1 MKMKVIL
8 ASGSPRRKELLTWAG
23 VPFEIRISEIDET
36 PRRKESPLA
45 MVKRLSLEK
54 ALVVATTQVR
64 PDERVVIIAADTT
77 VVSPVGKILGKPV
90 NESEAMKMI
99 NAIQGKTHRVLTGFC
114 LVQVS
119 GGKVLKK
126 VSKVVKTSVTMRK
139 LNRQEQQDYVS
150 RGESMDKAGA
160 YAAQG
165 FGMVLIE
172 KISGSYTNVVGLP
185 MKEVLEELKKLTSSR
200 FR

>member
-1 MKMKVIL
+1 MKVIL

-54 ALVVATTQVR
+54 ALAVATSHVH

-77 VVSPVGKILGKPV
+77 VVSPIGKILGKPV
-90 NESEAMKMI
+90 NEVEAMKMI

-139 LNRQEQQDYVS
+139 LNQQEQQDYLS

>member
-1 MKMKVIL
+1 MKVIL

-54 ALVVATTQVR
+54 ALAVATSHVH

-77 VVSPVGKILGKPV
+77 VVSPIGKILGKPV
-90 NESEAMKMI
+90 NEVEAMKMI
-99 NAIQGKTHRVLTGFC
+99 NAIQGKTHRVLSGFC

-139 LNRQEQQDYVS
+139 LNQQEQQDYLS